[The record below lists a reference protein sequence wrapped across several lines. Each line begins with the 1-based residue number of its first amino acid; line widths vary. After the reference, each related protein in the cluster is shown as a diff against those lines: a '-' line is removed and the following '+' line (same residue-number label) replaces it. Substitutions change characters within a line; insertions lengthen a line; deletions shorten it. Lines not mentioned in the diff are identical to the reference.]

1 MRLPTCLMVER
12 PSIEELSVRLR
23 ESGETAARIAGKLPP
38 ILRDPRLASETI
50 DELLLAINTRCAE
63 IEDLRVSIDQS
74 PADKGMLRVALQ
86 VENLWRDMARLV
98 ATTARKD

>member
-1 MRLPTCLMVER
+1 MVER

-23 ESGETAARIAGKLPP
+23 ESGETAARIAGKLRP
-38 ILRDPRLASETI
+38 ILDDPRLASETI

-63 IEDLRVSIDQS
+63 IEDLRVSIEQS
-74 PADKGMLRVALQ
+74 PADKRMLRVAIHI
-86 VENLWRDMARLV
+86 ENLWRDMARLV